1 VELGEPLEI
10 TVGEIADILECT
22 HRNAV
27 LLLKRMIDGGWVEW
41 SPKRGRGKR
50 SELRFLAHTESI
62 VLRIAQSLVERGDL
76 YGAIEQLGAN
86 DMTNSA
92 KVRFQEWLTG
102 HFGHQSVR
110 QGDTRIDT
118 LRFPLNGPLQTLDP
132 LYMNYTMEAHLAS
145 QLFDRLVVQRPGSE
159 EVLPHIAHAWETD
172 STRTRWM
179 FYLRK
184 GVLFHHGRELRAED
198 VQFTLERL
206 RRAPHPIL
214 YRWALDR
221 LESLEI
227 IDPYTIRMTLSQPN
241 EWFLPF
247 LATYRASIVPQ
258 DLVRE
263 YGDRFGRQPSGSGPF
278 RLISNNEAGLMLEVH
293 SSYFRGRAH
302 LDRVELWNMP
312 DTYRPHGAETLQQF
326 QLLHNARVPT
336 ELSEQWNRTSRIG
349 TTCKFVTYNTAGE
362 GLLSDKG
369 LREKVF
375 HAIAS
380 IPWEKELDSSDIIMA
395 DRFVEASSPSVKSL
409 VDHWRSQ
416 QNKRSSVSM
425 QHKAGVVLELCT
437 ITHYEEDARIVE
449 RACKEAGITL
459 RITLLTPEQFKT
471 DRRLAADLLLFAMP
485 LDEERWLRLIDLYQ
499 GIVNRLP
506 DDTSS
511 ESSRL
516 LEHIIADPSPNQ
528 RLRSFQQFE
537 ARLICDRRLQILYKK
552 RLTVAYHSSVQGIP
566 LDELGWMP
574 FRDIWFKNES

>member
-10 TVGEIADILECT
+10 TVGEIADTLECT

-27 LLLKRMIDGGWVEW
+27 LLLKRMSEGGWVEW
-41 SPKRGRGKR
+41 SPQRGRGKR
-50 SELRFLAHTESI
+50 SELRFLAHTEAI
-62 VLRIAQSLVERGDL
+62 VLQIAQSLVERGDL
-76 YGAIEQLGAN
+76 HGAMERLGSNAIPS
-86 DMTNSA
+86 SA
-92 KVRFQEWLTG
+92 KLRFQEWLAG
-102 HFGHQSVR
+102 YFGHQSVR

-145 QLFDRLVVQRPGSE
+145 QLFDRLVIQRPGSE

-172 STRTRWM
+172 RTRTRWV

-206 RRAPHPIL
+206 RQAPHPIL

-221 LESLEI
+221 LESLEV
-227 IDPYTIRMTLSQPN
+227 IDPYTIQMTLSQPN
-241 EWFLPF
+241 EWFLPL
-247 LATYRASIVPQ
+247 LATYRTSIVPE

-263 YGDRFGRQPSGSGPF
+263 YGERFGRQPVGSGPF
-278 RLISNNEAGLMLEVH
+278 RLVSFDEVRLLLDVHAG
-293 SSYFRGRAH
+293 YFRGRAH

-312 DTYRPHGAETLQQF
+312 DTYRPDGAESLQQF
-326 QLLHNARVPT
+326 QLIHNARIPSV
-336 ELSEQWNRTSRIG
+336 LSKRWNRTTRIG
-349 TTCKFVTYNTAGE
+349 TTCKFVTYNSAGE
-362 GLLSDKG
+362 GLLSDEG
-369 LREKVF
+369 LRERVF
-375 HAIAS
+375 DAIAT
-380 IPWEKELDSSDIIMA
+380 IAWEKELDSTDIQKA
-395 DRFVEASSPSVKSL
+395 DRFVEASDPSMDSMI
-409 VDHWRSQ
+409 DHQRSA
-416 QNKRSSVSM
+416 VPM

-459 RITLLTPEQFKT
+459 RMTLLTPEHFKT

-499 GIVNRLP
+499 GILNRLP
-506 DDTSS
+506 EDASS
-511 ESSRL
+511 EFSRL

-537 ARLICDRRLQILYKK
+537 AQLIRDRRLQILYKK
-552 RLTVAYHSSVQGIP
+552 RLTVAYHSSVQGMP

-574 FRDIWFKNES
+574 FRDIWFKNER